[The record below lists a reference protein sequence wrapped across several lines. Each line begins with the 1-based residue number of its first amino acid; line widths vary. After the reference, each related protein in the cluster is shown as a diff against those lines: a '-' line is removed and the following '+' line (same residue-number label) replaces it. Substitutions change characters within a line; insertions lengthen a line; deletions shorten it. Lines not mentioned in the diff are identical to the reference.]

1 MAQDRRV
8 DLEGRSVATSR
19 RRPRR
24 AACSGPCWRAARNWS
39 RPRRHGFRRPVFRV
53 ARAGRPQRRLT
64 AGCSQQSGSRCRNG
78 RTSSRPPRR
87 WTAARSPPAR
97 AAGRT
102 SSCPTR
108 PLRTGAPRVDG
119 LALPRRPTPLQLPR
133 DPAAKPWRRSRAAEQ
148 IPPLPATSRKTAT
161 GPYGSVRGGVT
172 ERTPADTIRSW
183 AAAKSSTRRRK
194 PTRPATWSRR
204 RVPGPGQPGPAGPP
218 WPLQVGARPPIAWTL
233 PSVTAGESST
243 RSKPNASTNKRIAL
257 SSSSST
263 TSVPGS
269 MFASPASRT
278 RRRRSTATPVR
289 ACSGG
294 GTSTAG
300 ATTD

>member
-1 MAQDRRV
+1 MGDWERCVRIEALEALGAVVQALAQDRRV

-64 AGCSQQSGSRCRNG
+64 AGCSQQSGSRCRTG

-87 WTAARSPPAR
+87 WTAVRSPPAR

-148 IPPLPATSRKTAT
+148 IPPVARNVEEDRYRPVRLGPWWGHGTHPCGHHPLVGGGEVVDAEEEAHPARDLVAT
-161 GPYGSVRGGVT
+161 T
-172 ERTPADTIRSW
+172 RSW
-183 AAAKSSTRRRK
+183 
-194 PTRPATWSRR
+194 
-204 RVPGPGQPGPAGPP
+204 
-218 WPLQVGARPPIAWTL
+218 
-233 PSVTAGESST
+233 
-243 RSKPNASTNKRIAL
+243 
-257 SSSSST
+257 
-263 TSVPGS
+263 PGS
-269 MFASPASRT
+269 ARASRT
-278 RRRRSTATPVR
+278 PVAAPGGRTTTHRLDPAVGDRR
-289 ACSGG
+289 
-294 GTSTAG
+294 
-300 ATTD
+300 